1 MTPGAPW
8 RRVRWPGR
16 AASIALIGL
25 LAGAAA
31 WAGEQAAAPDGP
43 PQEPL
48 VIASATLITPTAA
61 GPREV
66 ALPHMLAEADLPP
79 GGGRVR
85 YRLALPLAARPTAP
99 LAIWL
104 PRVSLSGALRVNGRD
119 IGACA
124 AVALEQARCLHQPQ
138 LFEPPPEVWRAGAN
152 EIEVE
157 VYGNSRQSSGLSRVT
172 VGPTGLV
179 QPLQAARWFGQV
191 ELLHGLTWAL
201 VAVSLLSFGAAA
213 MLRDRG
219 IYLWFGAAGIV
230 NALCNLNFLITVP
243 PVGTELYSWFTYS
256 IRIVSVPLFM
266 LALLAFFGQR
276 RPWAQRALVGCIVL
290 MPVAVWLSGNSRTV
304 VQLLYLPFF
313 PAGALA
319 FGAAAV
325 WAWRSRKRE
334 QMFMAG
340 VMMTLLMAAFWDYAK
355 LRGATAFESIY
366 LIPYSYTLTLL
377 LMGSVLMS
385 LLGRALEAQRS
396 LALTLEQQVA
406 DREAELRRA
415 YAGLLTL
422 EQARIRDEEREE
434 LLAHMHDGVGSQLT
448 SARARLASGEI
459 EPGEAAELLR
469 ECSDDLR
476 LVVDTLGG
484 ESRDLAHAVAAF
496 RHRLSTRLA
505 ATPLQVRWQVAIDG
519 APGLPQR
526 AVLQVMRVLQEAS
539 NNAILHAQ
547 ASSLSLVV
555 EWQPASAGAA
565 AGLRVAVEDDGV
577 GFVPEQL
584 RHSSG
589 LRNLHQR
596 ARALGGRLDIDSRP
610 GHGTRVTLHWAPE
623 AAGRA

>member
-1 MTPGAPW
+1 MWRTAVGPGLIVAIAMFVLMGLMALAALQPHAP
-8 RRVRWPGR
+8 
-16 AASIALIGL
+16 AADP
-25 LAGAAA
+25 
-31 WAGEQAAAPDGP
+31 EAPDTR
-43 PQEPL
+43 
-48 VIASATLITPTAA
+48 VIAAATLITAA
-61 GPREV
+61 GAREV
-66 ALPHMLAEADLPP
+66 ALPHMLAGADLPP

-85 YRLALPLAARPTAP
+85 YRLALPLAARPAAP

-104 PRVSLSGALRVNGRD
+104 PRVSLAGALRVNGRD

-138 LFEPPPEVWRAGAN
+138 LFEPPLEVWRAGAN

-157 VYGNSRQSSGLSRVT
+157 VFGNSRQSSGLSRVT

-243 PVGTELYSWFTYS
+243 PVGPELYSWFTYA
-256 IRIVSVPLFM
+256 IRMVSVPLIILTM
-266 LALLAFFGQR
+266 LAFFEQHW
-276 RPWAQRALVGCIVL
+276 PWFRRALIACIVL

-304 VQLLYLPFF
+304 VQVLYLPFF
-313 PAGALA
+313 PAIMLAAGASS
-319 FGAAAV
+319 V
-325 WAWRSRKRE
+325 WAWRSRQRE
-334 QMFMAG
+334 QMLMAG
-340 VMMTLLMAAFWDYAK
+340 VMMTLLMAGVWDYAK
-355 LRGATAFESIY
+355 LLGASAFESIY
-366 LIPYSYTLTLL
+366 LIPYSYSLALL
-377 LMGSVLMS
+377 LMGSLLMS

-396 LALTLEQQVA
+396 LALTLEQRVA

-422 EQARIRDEEREE
+422 EQARIRDEQREE

-484 ESRDLAHAVAAF
+484 ESGDLAHAVAAF

-505 ATPLQVRWQVAIDG
+505 ATPLQVRWQVALGG
-519 APGLPQR
+519 APELPQR
-526 AVLQVMRVLQEAS
+526 AVLQVMRALQEAS
-539 NNAILHAQ
+539 NNAIRHAQ

-555 EWQPASAGAA
+555 EWQPASAGAV

-577 GFVPEQL
+577 GFAPEQL

-589 LRNLHQR
+589 LRNLRQR
-596 ARALGGRLDIDSRP
+596 ASALGGRLDIDSHP
-610 GHGTRVTLHWAPE
+610 GRGTRVTLHWVP
-623 AAGRA
+623 AAVGPA